1 MYFASSDSRYSG
13 TLPPPSR
20 APTQGPLPPLCPPPR
35 RGAPLGPPPLHLAAT
50 TTWPGILLH
59 LFLLPPPPLLACPG
73 TPRCPSFFHTH
84 THTHPPRVFLS
95 TCSCTCRDHHHHRR
109 RHPRRRRYVSCVR
122 IRGTSYTHR
131 SLLCAPR
138 FPTLSLRFGFLRL
151 VVCLFLYGSSRV
163 WGHTPTHGL
172 RSTAERSGCRI
183 SQGRELFGP
192 SLRPTAGRPAGLARG
207 DFDERIRRVPALGA
221 SRRTAFRSLGL
232 RA

>member
-84 THTHPPRVFLS
+84 THTHTRLVSFSLRVAARVAITTTTVVAILVVVD
-95 TCSCTCRDHHHHRR
+95 TCRVCVSVGRVILTGVCCVHR
-109 RHPRRRRYVSCVR
+109 V
-122 IRGTSYTHR
+122 
-131 SLLCAPR
+131 SLLCLFASASSASLYASFSMDPRVYGDTHRRTVCGLPLNAAAAGSLKAVSFSGPR
-138 FPTLSLRFGFLRL
+138 FDLLL
-151 VVCLFLYGSSRV
+151 
-163 WGHTPTHGL
+163 
-172 RSTAERSGCRI
+172 
-183 SQGRELFGP
+183 
-192 SLRPTAGRPAGLARG
+192 AGRPA
-207 DFDERIRRVPALGA
+207 
-221 SRRTAFRSLGL
+221 
-232 RA
+232 